1 MSKSGLLKYKCTDM
15 KRSQWLLLLLV
26 FINIQIYFTLNMFKY
41 FMEQAILDLKDMTY
55 LKTLNTFFRLEI
67 VSLAVL
73 LLISLINYKIEQFFL
88 FIKKS
93 SSKCTGNM
101 HLTAVNVMIVLD
113 WLCNSTHICQCNVF
127 FSFKHMIYMY

>member
-1 MSKSGLLKYKCTDM
+1 
-15 KRSQWLLLLLV
+15 
-26 FINIQIYFTLNMFKY
+26 MFKY

-55 LKTLNTFFRLEI
+55 LKTLNTFLRLEI

-73 LLISLINYKIEQFFL
+73 LLISLINYKIEKFFL

-93 SSKCTGNM
+93 SSKCTGIM

-113 WLCNSTHICQCNVF
+113 WLNNSTDICQCNVSF
-127 FSFKHMIYMY
+127 NFKHMIYMY